1 MPANILVVDED
12 ELILQMLDKAL
23 RKSGY
28 QTFTTTDPLQALQ
41 RLDETSFDA
50 AILDVKL
57 ERISGLKVLER
68 IKAHDETI
76 QVVMLAG
83 AEKER
88 FETALAALRM
98 GAHDFLMKPMRNI
111 QDLLA
116 SVDRAVEKRRLAY
129 NLKELA
135 HGLEQMSNTDTLTG
149 LSNRRHFF
157 EWLSQEFLRTKR
169 YLRPIGCMLIAID
182 HFDELRRD
190 RGPQCARSRC
200 FRGRPAAFPHQPR
213 HGQAGPLWRQRVHH
227 GPPRDREKHR
237 AGGRRKGTPGRRK
250 PLLRLWREET
260 FRHRQH
266 RRLPHENLH
275 FRRHPDRAGP
285 ERSGESP
292 ASGRKQRSPGDGGT
306 GLRQSPQLARNERP
320 EKLLSGKRAPS
331 LDQGFEQG

>member
-28 QTFTTTDPLQALQ
+28 QTFTTTDPFQALQ
-41 RLDETSFDA
+41 RLDETTFDA

-57 ERISGLKVLER
+57 ERISGLKVMER

-76 QVVMLAG
+76 QVIILAG

-135 HGLEQMSNTDTLTG
+135 HGLEQMSNTDSLTG

-157 EWLSQEFLRTKR
+157 DWLSHEFLRTKR

-190 RGPQCARSRC
+190 RGPQCADYVVSEVARLLSRIS
-200 FRGRPAAFPHQPR
+200 RGTDKLGRYGGNEFIMALPETEKSTVLAAADKVRRAVENHSFAFGGKKLSVTASIGVSHTKTSISV
-213 HGQAGPLWRQRVHH
+213 GTLAGLAMSALEKAQQTGGNSIHLEMGEPDS
-227 GPPRDREKHR
+227 GKPPI
-237 AGGRRKGTPGRRK
+237 
-250 PLLRLWREET
+250 
-260 FRHRQH
+260 
-266 RRLPHENLH
+266 
-275 FRRHPDRAGP
+275 
-285 ERSGESP
+285 
-292 ASGRKQRSPGDGGT
+292 
-306 GLRQSPQLARNERP
+306 SPQ
-320 EKLLSGKRAPS
+320 
-331 LDQGFEQG
+331 

>member
-1 MPANILVVDED
+1 MPANILVVDDD
-12 ELILQMLDKAL
+12 ELILRMLEKAL

-28 QTFTTTDPLQALQ
+28 QPFTTTDPLEALQ
-41 RLDETSFDA
+41 WLHETSFDA

-76 QVVMLAG
+76 QVLILAG

-129 NLKELA
+129 NLKQLA

-157 EWLSQEFLRTKR
+157 DWLSQEFLRTKR
-169 YLRPIGCMLIAID
+169 YRRPIGCMLIAID
-182 HFDELRRD
+182 QFDELRRE
-190 RGPQCARSRC
+190 RGPQCADYVVSEVAHLLARTT
-200 FRGRPAAFPHQPR
+200 RGTDKLGRYGGNEFIKALPETEKSTVLAA
-213 HGQAGPLWRQRVHH
+213 A
-227 GPPRDREKHR
+227 EKVRRAVEDYSFAFGGKQFSVTVGIGVSHTKTFISVGTLTGMTMR
-237 AGGRRKGTPGRRK
+237 ALEKAQKAGGNSVQ
-250 PLLRLWREET
+250 LEM
-260 FRHRQH
+260 
-266 RRLPHENLH
+266 
-275 FRRHPDRAGP
+275 
-285 ERSGESP
+285 GES
-292 ASGRKQRSPGDGGT
+292 D
-306 GLRQSPQLARNERP
+306 
-320 EKLLSGKRAPS
+320 SGKA
-331 LDQGFEQG
+331 QK